1 MEDILSR
8 FEQVTPFSPEAKE
21 FITENINHR
30 SYRKGE
36 RPLQAGQVCQ
46 EILFVKQGLMKMYF
60 LHQGEEMIGDFFLEG
75 DFAQDMR
82 SSITQQPSR
91 YTIECLEDTELI
103 IIHQSVLQEAYE
115 RFPLIFERLSRMITE
130 MNFVLMA
137 DRIWANLIHSHEE
150 RYLQLQ
156 REKPKLLQRIPQY
169 MLASYLG
176 ITPVGLSKL
185 RKRLAERS

>member
-1 MEDILSR
+1 MQEILSR
-8 FEQVTPFSPEAKE
+8 FEQITSLSAEAKQ
-21 FITENINHR
+21 FLGDRINSR

-46 EILFVKQGLMKMYF
+46 EVLFVRQGLMKMYF

-82 SSITQQPSR
+82 SSITRQPSR
-91 YTIECLEDTELI
+91 YTIECLEDCELLI
-103 IIHQSVLQEAYE
+103 IHTSVLEEAYD
-115 RFPLIFERLSRMITE
+115 RFPAIFERLSRLITQ
-130 MNFVLMA
+130 MNFVMMA
-137 DRIWANLIHSHEE
+137 DRVWANLIHSHEE
-150 RYLQLQ
+150 RYLQIQ
-156 REKPKLLQRIPQY
+156 RDKPELLQRIPQY

-185 RKRLAERS
+185 RKRLAER

>member
-1 MEDILSR
+1 MQEILSR
-8 FEQVTPFSPEAKE
+8 FEQITPFSAEAKQ
-21 FITENINHR
+21 FITDRILTR
-30 SYRKGE
+30 FYRKGE
-36 RPLQAGQVCQ
+36 RPLQAGQICQ
-46 EILFVKQGLMKMYF
+46 EVLFVKQGLMKMYF

-82 SSITQQPSR
+82 SNITRQPSR
-91 YTIECLEDTELI
+91 YTIECLEDCELLVI
-103 IIHQSVLQEAYE
+103 QDSDLAEAYE
-115 RFPLIFERLSRMITE
+115 RFPLTFERLSRMITQ
-130 MNFVLMA
+130 MNFVMMA

-150 RYLQLQ
+150 RYLQIQ
-156 REKPKLLQRIPQY
+156 KEKPALLQRIPQY

>member
-1 MEDILSR
+1 MQEILSR
-8 FEQVTPFSPEAKE
+8 FEQITALSAEAMQ
-21 FITENINHR
+21 FLGDRISSR
-30 SYRKGE
+30 SYHKGE

-46 EILFVKQGLMKMYF
+46 EVFFVRQGLMKMYF
-60 LHQGEEMIGDFFLEG
+60 LHQGVEMIGDFFLEG

-91 YTIECLEDTELI
+91 FTIECLEDCELLI
-103 IIHQSVLQEAYE
+103 IHNAVLEEAYD
-115 RFPLIFERLSRMITE
+115 RFPLIFERLSRLITQ
-130 MNFVLMA
+130 MNFVMMA

-150 RYLQLQ
+150 RYLQLLHD
-156 REKPKLLQRIPQY
+156 KPDLLQRIPQY

-185 RKRLAERS
+185 RKRLAER